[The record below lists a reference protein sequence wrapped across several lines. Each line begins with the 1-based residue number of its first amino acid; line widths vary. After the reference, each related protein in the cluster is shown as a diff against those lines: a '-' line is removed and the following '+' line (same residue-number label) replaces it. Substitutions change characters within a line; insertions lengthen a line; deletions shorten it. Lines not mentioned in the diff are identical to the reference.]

1 MTKRKI
7 SLEYSLDNVS
17 GAVLWNAIST
27 PSGLQTWMADNVT
40 VKDRI
45 FTFEWSK
52 DEVRQ
57 AEMTALRP
65 NSHIR
70 FHWLDDDDPKS
81 FFELRI
87 ESNELTGDYSLL
99 IEDVVDEEEAEE
111 IAELW
116 DFEVETLL
124 RQCGM

>member
-40 VKDRI
+40 VKDRV

-111 IAELW
+111 TAELW

>member
-111 IAELW
+111 TAELW